1 MQNIKQ
7 IRNLIGENHIEQA
20 IQLLLEILESSPE
33 QDLFDQMILQKSRWA
48 DYKRKHLSGFGDDKE
63 INAIRSSMLDIARE
77 LENRKNKPA
86 GKEMPQTTFTP
97 PVVQQ
102 TPVLPPPIQQPYIA
116 QCFFNGDPNVYYVQ
130 QNNQVVVLNLMTNL
144 PVMVAM
150 RVVSALPAYAWFYQ
164 FPNGLYYS
172 IDHAAVIWG
181 VNAFGMPVQMGY
193 VHYL

>member
-7 IRNLIGENHIEQA
+7 IRNLIGENQIEQA
-20 IQLLLEILESSPE
+20 ILLLIEMLESSPE

-63 INAIRSSMLDIARE
+63 INAIRSSMLDITRE
-77 LENRKNKPA
+77 LENRKNKPVV
-86 GKEMPQTTFTP
+86 KEMPQSTFTP
-97 PVVQQ
+97 PSVQ
-102 TPVLPPPIQQPYIA
+102 PPPFQQPFIA

-130 QNNQVVVLNLMTNL
+130 QNNQIIVLNRMTNL
-144 PVMVAM
+144 PVMIGM
-150 RVVSALPAYAWFYQ
+150 RVVSALPTYAWFYQ